1 MLTFS
6 FTGADGT
13 VLVPETLTT
22 GMVGRQAAFRF
33 SEDWD
38 GLRKNAVFRAGKV
51 KRVCLDVGE
60 RCTIPWEVL
69 EKPLERLEV
78 GLWGVSADG
87 KTVIPTIRVMGP
99 EIQPGVEPE
108 GDPGVDATLPVWG
121 QILALIGDP
130 TQLDTEDYSN
140 LVGAINEV
148 YRIAGEESGKGG
160 YYLPLITQTGADTVQ
175 FEFTASD
182 SGMPAVNSVELTLP
196 EGPKGDKGDKG
207 DMGEAPVR
215 GRDYWTAA
223 DVAEIQSYV
232 DNAILGGS
240 W

>member
-60 RCTIPWEVL
+60 RCAIPWEVL

-121 QILALIGDP
+121 QLQALIGDP
-130 TQLDTEDYSN
+130 TRLDTEDYSS
-140 LVGAINEV
+140 LVGAVNEV
-148 YRIAGEESGKGG
+148 HRLAEEAAKKGN
-160 YYLPLITQTGADTVQ
+160 YYLPTVTQTGEQTICFD
-175 FEFTASD
+175 FSPSD
-182 SGMPAVNSVELTLP
+182 AGMPALEPVELTLP
-196 EGPKGDKGDKG
+196 QGPKGEKG